1 MKEGDNLSRNDLKQI
16 VGCNIKNV
24 RKSRNLTQ
32 TQLAEQIGKHESSI
46 RKYEK
51 GLTDIPNEVILKIA
65 DVLEVSPA
73 ELLSVDE
80 WETKLNPD
88 GKLSEEVKTIED
100 VKTFFGEDAV
110 KLLQQFHMLNE
121 AGKEK
126 ILSDLEDLTM
136 LPKYQK

>member
-1 MKEGDNLSRNDLKQI
+1 MSSNDLKQI

>member
-1 MKEGDNLSRNDLKQI
+1 MKEGDNLSSNDLKQI

>member
-1 MKEGDNLSRNDLKQI
+1 MKEGDNLSSNDLKQI

-80 WETKLNPD
+80 WETKFNPD
-88 GKLSEEVKTIED
+88 GKLSEEVKTIET

-121 AGKEK
+121 VGKEK

>member
-1 MKEGDNLSRNDLKQI
+1 MKEGDNLSSNDLKQI

-88 GKLSEEVKTIED
+88 GKLSEEVKTIET

-110 KLLQQFHMLNE
+110 KLLQQVHMLNE

>member
-1 MKEGDNLSRNDLKQI
+1 MKEGDNLSSNDLKQI

-65 DVLEVSPA
+65 DVLEVSP
-73 ELLSVDE
+73 S
-80 WETKLNPD
+80 
-88 GKLSEEVKTIED
+88 
-100 VKTFFGEDAV
+100 
-110 KLLQQFHMLNE
+110 
-121 AGKEK
+121 
-126 ILSDLEDLTM
+126 
-136 LPKYQK
+136 

>member
-1 MKEGDNLSRNDLKQI
+1 MSRNDLKQI

>member
-1 MKEGDNLSRNDLKQI
+1 MKEGDNLSSNDLKQI

-88 GKLSEEVKTIED
+88 GKLSEEVKTIEN
-100 VKTFFGEDAV
+100 VKIFFGEDAV